1 MPQGFLFPDQLTEF
15 WIPLPAN
22 QGSSRIW
29 VGRMKDGVSIEA
41 AQADAN
47 LILQSLVSTGAAN
60 APLPQFEVI
69 QMKDALV
76 APVRHALL
84 VLAGAAAFVLLI
96 ACVNV
101 VNLLLARA
109 AVRRPEMATRLA
121 IGAGRGRLVRQLLTE
136 SVLLAFAGGMLGTGI
151 AGSGIQLFQALAGS
165 VARRDLEPVSIPRL
179 AEIGL
184 DAPAWALTLAASAL
198 IGVAFGLGPA
208 IAQSGASSMGTLR
221 KGTGSAM
228 AGFNVFRRERI
239 QGLLIVAEIAMA
251 MILLVGGGLLLHS
264 LWKLVNVHPGY
275 DSSQVL
281 TFQLSMPKE
290 RLADGHATTVGELL
304 MDRLQLVSNVRAAGY
319 AEALPIV
326 SLARGSRVRTSVAVP
341 RNEPAPWPSAE
352 QPDTRIV
359 SRGFLITMGT
369 KLVAGRGF
377 TDRDGAGQPQVML
390 INQTMARSGF
400 FGANPLQQRAY
411 IDFGYDD
418 LGSNAWEIVGII
430 EDVHQEGLDR
440 EPYPQIF
447 IDFRQYSGRPSVV
460 GPYFAV
466 RTDAVPLSVASSI
479 RSIVKQLDPLAAV
492 DNVATMDQLVSD
504 SLLRRRLYA
513 VMLTLFAGVAVA
525 LAAIGLY
532 GLITYA
538 VTQRTREIGIRMALG
553 ARYIQVMALVLR
565 QSIVLTILGLVLGIG
580 GAAAVT
586 RYLEG
591 MLFGLTPLDPS
602 TFVAVAGLFALVA
615 TFAAFVPARR
625 ATKVDP
631 MVALRCE

>member
-1 MPQGFLFPDQLTEF
+1 
-15 WIPLPAN
+15 
-22 QGSSRIW
+22 
-29 VGRMKDGVSIEA
+29 
-41 AQADAN
+41 
-47 LILQSLVSTGAAN
+47 
-60 APLPQFEVI
+60 
-69 QMKDALV
+69 MKDALV

-109 AVRRPEMATRLA
+109 AVRRPEIAIRLA
-121 IGAGRGRLVRQLLTE
+121 IGAGRGRVVRQLLTE
-136 SVLLAFAGGMLGTGI
+136 SVLLAFAGGIVGTGI
-151 AGSGIQLFQALAGS
+151 AISCIQLFHALAGS

-179 AEIGL
+179 EEIGL
-184 DAPAWALTLAASAL
+184 DAPAWAVTLAASAL

-208 IAQSGASSMGTLR
+208 IAQSRASSMRTLR
-221 KGTGSAM
+221 KGAGSAI

-251 MILLVGGGLLLHS
+251 MVLFVGGGLLLHS

-290 RLADGHATTVGELL
+290 HLAEGHASTVGELL
-304 MDRLQLVSNVRAAGY
+304 IDRLQSGSNVRAAGY

-326 SLARGSRVRTSVAVP
+326 SLARGSRLRTTLAVP
-341 RNEPAPWPSAE
+341 SNEPAPWPSPE

-359 SRGFLITMGT
+359 SRGFLTAMGT
-369 KLVAGRGF
+369 NLIAGRGF
-377 TDRDGAGQPQVML
+377 TDPDGAGQPPVML

-400 FGANPLQQRAY
+400 FGTNPLRQRAW

-418 LGSNAWEIVGII
+418 SGASAWEIVGIV
-430 EDVHQEGLDR
+430 EDVRQEGLDR

-447 IDFRQYSGRPSVV
+447 VDFRQYPGRPSVV

-466 RTDAVPLSVASSI
+466 RADAGSLAVASSI
-479 RSIVKQLDPLAAV
+479 RSIVKQLDPQAAV
-492 DNVATMDQLVSD
+492 DNVAMMDQLVSD

-513 VMLTLFAGVAVA
+513 VMLTIFAAVAVA

-553 ARYIQVMALVLR
+553 AQY
-565 QSIVLTILGLVLGIG
+565 
-580 GAAAVT
+580 
-586 RYLEG
+586 
-591 MLFGLTPLDPS
+591 
-602 TFVAVAGLFALVA
+602 
-615 TFAAFVPARR
+615 RR
-625 ATKVDP
+625 
-631 MVALRCE
+631 